1 MKPRVEG
8 TQETFGLLCE
18 KRKNRNPEIHYL
30 HWDRKLAYL
39 ASCDLQMCAE
49 HIIPAE
55 VVDFSEG
62 LVNEYK

>member
-1 MKPRVEG
+1 MLSVKPEVEG

-18 KRKNRNPEIHYL
+18 KNPGISYL

-39 ASCDLQMCAE
+39 ASCDLQMCAK
-49 HIIPAE
+49 HSIPAE

-62 LVNEYK
+62 LVNEYE